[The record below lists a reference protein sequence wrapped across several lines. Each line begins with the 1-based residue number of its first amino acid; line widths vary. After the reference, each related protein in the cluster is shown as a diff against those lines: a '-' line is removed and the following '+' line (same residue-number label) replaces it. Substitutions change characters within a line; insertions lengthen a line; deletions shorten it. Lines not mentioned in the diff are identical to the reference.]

1 MGFLQALQTSA
12 AGLSAQRI
20 RMNTISS
27 NLANINTTRTLQGGP
42 YRRKDVLLESSSPEM
57 SFNEVLR
64 GNMAAGLPTVKV
76 AGVIEDARPFKSK
89 YDPGHPD
96 ANKEGYVEMPNVNL
110 VEEMVNMISA
120 TRSYEAGV
128 AVIKSAK
135 TMALKA
141 LDIGK

>member
-1 MGFLQALQTSA
+1 MGFLQALRAGA

-27 NLANINTTRTLQGGP
+27 NLANINTTRTVQGGP
-42 YRRKDVLLESSSPEM
+42 YRRKDVIFEAAASKPFKDELQSSM
-57 SFNEVLR
+57 TR
-64 GNMAAGLPTVKV
+64 GLPTVKV
-76 AGVIEDARPFKSK
+76 AGVIEDARPFKMK

-96 ANKEGYVEMPNVNL
+96 ANKKGYVEMPNVNL

-135 TMALKA
+135 AMALKA